1 MGQQMMLAPL
11 DCNEPWVMRK
21 MRNPDWND
29 PDWGKY
35 LIVRTLEPN
44 KEQPGA
50 KALSREFKVDIA
62 KVIAEQEKKS
72 ERE

>member
-1 MGQQMMLAPL
+1 MGQQMILTPHNL
-11 DCNEPWVMRK
+11 NEPWIMRK
-21 MRNPDWND
+21 MRNPNWND

-44 KEQPGA
+44 KQQPGA

-62 KVIAEQEKKS
+62 QVMAEHEKRKA
-72 ERE
+72 

>member
-1 MGQQMMLAPL
+1 MGQQMILTPQHL
-11 DCNEPWVMRK
+11 NEPWIMRK
-21 MRNPDWND
+21 MRNPNWND

-44 KEQPGA
+44 KQQPGA

-62 KVIAEQEKKS
+62 QVMAEHEKRKA
-72 ERE
+72 